1 MCRIQLPFFA
11 FIIAILNI
19 SMGKSLYI
27 YTVQHF
33 YLDKWLEMELLSPD
47 SLPHPP
53 FFCSTGQKHLHHPRT
68 C

>member
-33 YLDKWLEMELLSPD
+33 YLDKWLEMELLSQMVCKI
-47 SLPHPP
+47 LM
-53 FFCSTGQKHLHHPRT
+53 FLVFTAKTFLREI
-68 C
+68 